1 MNHVLNILQNTAL
14 TYKQQLLQLAGQAE
28 NTLQVLNIDGD
39 TQELLN
45 KNIICSMFE
54 GNAPYRPRY
63 IIPDYEKL
71 LSEGCSFLDLQPP
84 EDIWE
89 ATNNLL
95 IFYNHVPSI
104 TSFPVFLGNLDS
116 LLNPFI
122 KDEKEAYRAITL
134 FLKHVERVFTDS
146 FVHANI
152 GPYETKAGKIL
163 LQVMDELQSDIP
175 NLTLKY
181 DKEKTSEEFLELCL
195 KNAMNGSKPSFA
207 NHKVFTEDFGTEK
220 YAIASCYNGLLIG
233 GGGHTLVRLVLSRL
247 AQDSENRE
255 DFLEKK
261 LPYAAKKMLGYM
273 DERIRFL
280 TEDTSFFKTN
290 FLVQEKF
297 INKELFKGMFGI
309 VGLAEA
315 VNHILQLENREG
327 RFGHCQEAD
336 QLGLLITKKLHELVK
351 NHGDHII
358 LHAQVGIDTDTG
370 ISPGCRIPVG
380 EEPEIFRHIIQ
391 SAPFHQYFPS
401 GIGDIFVFEETYKK
415 NLSALGNIV
424 DGAFSSGM
432 RYLSLYGSDCDVVRV
447 TGYLVKKSQVEKLEK
462 GEAVKNNS
470 TVFGMGAKNGSRAFD
485 RKLRG

>member
-1 MNHVLNILQNTAL
+1 
-14 TYKQQLLQLAGQAE
+14 
-28 NTLQVLNIDGD
+28 
-39 TQELLN
+39 
-45 KNIICSMFE
+45 
-54 GNAPYRPRY
+54 
-63 IIPDYEKL
+63 
-71 LSEGCSFLDLQPP
+71 
-84 EDIWE
+84 
-89 ATNNLL
+89 
-95 IFYNHVPSI
+95 
-104 TSFPVFLGNLDS
+104 
-116 LLNPFI
+116 
-122 KDEKEAYRAITL
+122 
-134 FLKHVERVFTDS
+134 
-146 FVHANI
+146 
-152 GPYETKAGKIL
+152 
-163 LQVMDELQSDIP
+163 
-175 NLTLKY
+175 
-181 DKEKTSEEFLELCL
+181 
-195 KNAMNGSKPSFA
+195 
-207 NHKVFTEDFGTEK
+207 
-220 YAIASCYNGLLIG
+220 
-233 GGGHTLVRLVLSRL
+233 
-247 AQDSENRE
+247 
-255 DFLEKK
+255 
-261 LPYAAKKMLGYM
+261 
-273 DERIRFL
+273 ERIRFL
-280 TEDTSFFKTN
+280 TEDTSFFETN

-424 DGAFSSGM
+424 DGAFSFGM
-432 RYLSLYGSDCDVVRV
+432 RYISLYGSDCDVVRV

>member
-28 NTLQVLNIDGD
+28 STLQVLNIDGD

-290 FLVQEKF
+290 FLV
-297 INKELFKGMFGI
+297 
-309 VGLAEA
+309 
-315 VNHILQLENREG
+315 
-327 RFGHCQEAD
+327 
-336 QLGLLITKKLHELVK
+336 
-351 NHGDHII
+351 
-358 LHAQVGIDTDTG
+358 
-370 ISPGCRIPVG
+370 
-380 EEPEIFRHIIQ
+380 
-391 SAPFHQYFPS
+391 
-401 GIGDIFVFEETYKK
+401 
-415 NLSALGNIV
+415 
-424 DGAFSSGM
+424 
-432 RYLSLYGSDCDVVRV
+432 
-447 TGYLVKKSQVEKLEK
+447 
-462 GEAVKNNS
+462 
-470 TVFGMGAKNGSRAFD
+470 
-485 RKLRG
+485 